1 MTTLQAALAGS
12 AEGAEGADDPAA
24 PLGICTAT
32 LRADPFSCS
41 PDELQSIIT
50 ASGLAGFRT
59 ASLWRMHYELA
70 KAGGLRDGDLVQ
82 WLTEAELQVLVVEA
96 GVEWAN
102 GVSDALATEADA
114 LFALARVVGATHLL
128 AVTLH
133 ERADDFDPVKA
144 RAGLRS
150 FADRA
155 ADVGLS
161 LSVEWLPWT
170 VLPTL
175 SSAWELIQSVDRD
188 NVGLVFDNWHWL
200 RQPGGPQPD
209 VMRTIPGARFHL
221 LQLCDA
227 PATPEGAMLEET
239 MTRRLLPGEGATDW
253 AELAEV
259 FAAIG
264 ARPIVA
270 PEPFNGARAAQGPT
284 VYAHAIA
291 EATRRV
297 LAS

>member
-1 MTTLQAALAGS
+1 MASFWATMAAH
-12 AEGAEGADDPAA
+12 GADVPTDLSD
-24 PLGICTAT
+24 LGVCTST

-41 PDELQSIIT
+41 PDDLQSIIT
-50 ASGLAGFRT
+50 ASGLAGFHT
-59 ASLWRMHYELA
+59 ASLWRMHYEMA
-70 KAGGLRDGDLVQ
+70 KAGGLRDGDLLQ
-82 WLTEAELQVLVVEA
+82 WLAEAELAVLVVEA

-102 GVSDALATEADA
+102 GVSKALTDEADG
-114 LFALARVVGATHLL
+114 LFAMAHLVGATHVLT
-128 AVTLH
+128 VTLN
-133 ERADDFDPVKA
+133 EGELDIAAA
-144 RAGLRS
+144 RSGLAE

-155 ADVGLS
+155 AGAGLS

-175 SSAWELIQSVDRD
+175 SSAWQLIESVDRA

-209 VMRTIPGARFHL
+209 VLRTIPGDRVHL

-227 PATPEGAMLEET
+227 PAAPDGPMLEET

-253 AELAEV
+253 DELAQV
-259 FAAIG
+259 FGEIG
-264 ARPIVA
+264 ARPIIA
-270 PEPFNGARAAQGPT
+270 PEPFNAARAAQGPT

-291 EATRRV
+291 EATRRLLV
-297 LAS
+297 G

>member
-1 MTTLQAALAGS
+1 MTTLGAALAGPPTADES
-12 AEGAEGADDPAA
+12 GAPA
-24 PLGICTAT
+24 LGICTST

-41 PDELQSIIT
+41 PDDLQSIIS

-59 ASLWRMHYELA
+59 ASLWRLHYELA
-70 KAGGLRDGDLVQ
+70 KAGGLRDADLVH
-82 WLTEAELQVLVVEA
+82 WLDEAELQVLVVEA

-102 GVSDALATEADA
+102 GVSDALTAESDA
-114 LFALARVVGATHLL
+114 LFALAGLVGATHLL

-133 ERADDFDPVKA
+133 ERAEDFDRAKA
-144 RAGLRS
+144 RTGLQA

-155 ADVGLS
+155 ADHGLA
-161 LSVEWLPWT
+161 LSIEWLPWT

-175 SSAWELIQSVDRD
+175 SSAWELIESADRR
-188 NVGLVFDNWHWL
+188 NIGLVFDNWHWL

-209 VMRTIPGARFHL
+209 VLRTIPGERIHVV
-221 LQLCDA
+221 QLCDA
-227 PATPEGAMLEET
+227 PAIADGPMLEET

-253 AELAEV
+253 QELTQV

-270 PEPFNGARAAQGPT
+270 PEPFNASRAAHGPT

-291 EATRRV
+291 DATRRV